1 MTIRRICLTPTD
13 SETYTP
19 DYNITVDLNLADSGV
34 PTNRMTAF
42 GVRGGLAES
51 AENIEPFLLFT
62 DGSGDFGSGW
72 EEERDFHFN
81 LRGTGRAVT
90 IGELF
95 TFIYGGEEITY
106 RVTQVIDLS

>member
-13 SETYTP
+13 SENYDP
-19 DYNITVDLNLADSGV
+19 EYNITVDLDLLDSGV

-42 GVRGGLAES
+42 GVRGGLSQNAT
-51 AENIEPFLLFT
+51 NIEPFLLFA

-81 LRGTGRAVT
+81 LRGTGRAVM

-95 TFIYGGEEITY
+95 TYKCGGEEITY
-106 RVTQVIDLS
+106 RVTQVINLE